1 MSSKIKNILDLPLLA
16 LTATF
21 FLTLRMLVEGGT
33 LITGG
38 LGAGKSSTSLFQLI
52 MAMFRA
58 GLGALLCTVK
68 SEDAANYLA
77 YAKAAGREADVIVF
91 SLESGL
97 SFDPLAYLWN
107 NGRGASDVEA
117 IIDFFSTILS
127 IGKQHAGAS
136 NDRFWELASEQ
147 AIRHALHLLK
157 LAREPISIT
166 SIHRTISSFPSRPE
180 EHEEEQWLNSSYTAS
195 LINKIRER
203 QNTLTE
209 SEWKDLEVATQFVFS
224 KWPSYDEKP
233 RSSIEMTFSGMADK
247 FLFSPFREM
256 FCSGTYSFT
265 PEQVTHE
272 HKIIILDIP
281 VLALGR
287 ENARLMQI
295 IVKLV
300 FQRAW
305 LRHPFKPGC
314 CNGAMLVQDE
324 FQMLMSK
331 FENHFVQVCRSSAIA
346 PIFITQTILNLA
358 EEMGESQPG
367 PKSKAF
373 LNNLSIKIAHNSTCP
388 DTCTYMS
395 DVIGKTY
402 RYLDNYSAGSSG
414 ENQSHTNIGG
424 SRQLAYIVEPIT
436 FSQLARP
443 DGETPY
449 AAAIVYC
456 GGRTF
461 NTATK
466 TTRNSRGDNYLHV
479 HFSRE

>member
-1 MSSKIKNILDLPLLA
+1 MSSKIRNILDQPLLS
-16 LTATF
+16 LTAF
-21 FLTLRMLVEGGT
+21 FCLTLRMLVEGGT

-38 LGAGKSSTSLFQLI
+38 LGSGKSSTSLYQLI

-68 SEDAANYLA
+68 SEDAGNYLA
-77 YAKAAGREADVIVF
+77 YAKAAGRESDVIVF

-127 IGKQHAGAS
+127 IGKQHVGAS

-147 AIRHALHLLK
+147 AIRHSLHLLK
-157 LAREPISIT
+157 LAREPISII
-166 SIHRTISSFPSRPE
+166 SIHKTISSFPSRPE
-180 EHEEEQWLNSSYTAS
+180 QHEEASWLNSSYTAS

-203 QNTLTE
+203 KDTL
-209 SEWKDLEVATQFVFS
+209 SAIEWADLEVATEFVFY
-224 KWPSYDEKP
+224 KWPNLDEKP

-281 VLALGR
+281 VLELGR

-305 LRHPFKPGC
+305 LRHPYKPGC

-324 FQMLMSK
+324 

-367 PKSKAF
+367 PKTKAI

-388 DTCTYMS
+388 ETCNYLS

-414 ENQSHTNIGG
+414 DNQSHTNIGG

-443 DGETPY
+443 DGESPY

-461 NTATK
+461 SKANNAQ
-466 TTRNSRGDNYLHV
+466 NARGDNYLHV